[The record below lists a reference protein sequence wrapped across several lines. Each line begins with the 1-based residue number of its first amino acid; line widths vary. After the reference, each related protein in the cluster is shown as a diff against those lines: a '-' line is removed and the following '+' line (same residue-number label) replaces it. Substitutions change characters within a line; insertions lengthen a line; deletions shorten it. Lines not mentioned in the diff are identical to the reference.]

1 MSFVPI
7 GSAKAVSNKQCSV
20 DASSVKVE
28 TKGTEFAV
36 TLPVTFAA
44 TFKGAKKV
52 WVVASGPRN
61 HSGWKERG
69 AWTVN

>member
-1 MSFVPI
+1 
-7 GSAKAVSNKQCSV
+7 
-20 DASSVKVE
+20 VE
-28 TKGTEFAV
+28 TNGTEAAV

-44 TFKGAKKV
+44 AFQGAKKV

-69 AWTVN
+69 AWTVD